1 MSGGAFDYLQ
11 RRFYEIYEPIEN
23 LIENNNRLYSFEEI
37 KELYPWV
44 SKEEYE
50 KYYKVLYNYPDEII
64 SAFKEA
70 VIAVKRAQIYA
81 ERVDYLLSDDDGEES
96 FLIRLKEDLGKLD
109 LDNNN
114 NNNNNNNK

>member
-11 RRFYEIYEPIEN
+11 RRFYEIYEPIEDI
-23 LIENNNRLYSFEEI
+23 IENNNRFYSFEEI

-44 SKEEYE
+44 DREQYE
-50 KYYKVLYNYPDEII
+50 KYYKFLYSYPDEVI
-64 SAFKEA
+64 AKLKEA

-81 ERVDYLLSDDDGEES
+81 ERVDYLLSADDEKES
-96 FLIRLKEDLGKLD
+96 FLSRLKEDLEKLD

-114 NNNNNNNK
+114 K

>member
-1 MSGGAFDYLQ
+1 MSGGAFGYLQ
-11 RRFYEIYEPIEN
+11 RRFYEIYEPI
-23 LIENNNRLYSFEEI
+23 LDIIENNNRLYSFEEI

-50 KYYKVLYNYPDEII
+50 EYYKVLYNYPDEVINY
-64 SAFKEA
+64 FREA

-81 ERVDYLLSDDDGEES
+81 ERVDYLLSADDEKES

-114 NNNNNNNK
+114 K